1 MSKRPPTVQHFGPGK
16 PPEPP
21 KKPEKPQKPE
31 RKKNEVVRISNSR
44 TLVQKLQ
51 GANAKI
57 DQMSQWLVPYN
68 PALKDSPEG
77 MARPAIV
84 RGMWLLILLFGVI
97 GSWVAFW
104 PLATGA
110 VAPGRVVVDSNRKEI
125 QHLEGGIVKEIL
137 VKEGQK
143 VKEGDVLVR
152 LDNTNAAARQGL
164 LKGQYISAK
173 ATEARLLA
181 ERDKAETITFP
192 ELLLKEE
199 ANDEE
204 IRKNL
209 DAQRRLFDTRQE
221 NLKGQ
226 IDVLNQKARQS
237 EEEIGGYRQQI
248 TSANR
253 QLELLEEEISAV
265 RTLVSKGNAVK
276 PRLLALER
284 QAAELQGQRGQAQA
298 MVSRANQT
306 INEAKMTILNQRTE
320 FLNAVLAE
328 LKEVQLRL
336 SDLEQ
341 QTSASD
347 DVVRRIEIKAPLA
360 GQITALRANTIG
372 GVVKPGET
380 IMTLVPSNEKLIVEA
395 RVNPQDIDVVH
406 NGLPARVRLSAY
418 SARYV
423 PPVRGSVITVSAD
436 RFDDAN
442 TGMSYFLARIEI
454 PAEEMDALEDV
465 KLTPG
470 MPAEALIVTG
480 YRTMLSYLI
489 HPIRDSFGRAF
500 REQ

>member
-1 MSKRPPTVQHFGPGK
+1 MARPPKVQHFSRGESPDKSRKQVAVGK
-16 PPEPP
+16 GGNR
-21 KKPEKPQKPE
+21 KLVE
-31 RKKNEVVRISNSR
+31 R
-44 TLVQKLQ
+44 LQ
-51 GANAKI
+51 DANAKI
-57 DQMSQWLVPYN
+57 DQMSHWLVPYN

-77 MARPAIV
+77 MARPTIV
-84 RGMWLLILLFGVI
+84 RGMWLMVILFGVI
-97 GSWVAFW
+97 GVWMSLW

-110 VAPGRVVVDSNRKEI
+110 IAAGRVIVDSNRKEI

-137 VKEGQK
+137 VKEGQA
-143 VKEGDVLVR
+143 VKKDAVLVR

-164 LKGQYISAK
+164 LRGQYISAK

-181 ERDKAETITFP
+181 ERDKAESITFP
-192 ELLLKEE
+192 PDLVKEE
-199 ANDEE
+199 ATDTEVA
-204 IRKNL
+204 KNL
-209 DAQRRLFDTRQE
+209 DSQRRLFQTRKETLQ
-221 NLKGQ
+221 GQ
-226 IDVLNQKARQS
+226 VDVLNQKARQS

-248 TSANR
+248 SSANR
-253 QLELLEEEISAV
+253 QLELLNQEIDVV
-265 RTLVSKGNAVK
+265 RQLLSKGNAVK

-306 INEAKMTILNQRTE
+306 INEAKITILNQRTE
-320 FLNAVLAE
+320 FLNQVLAE

-336 SDLEQ
+336 SDLTE

-347 DVVRRIEIKAPLA
+347 DVVRRIEIKAPID
-360 GQITALRANTIG
+360 GRVTALKSNTIG
-372 GVVKPGET
+372 GVIRPGDT
-380 IMTLVPSNEKLIVEA
+380 IMTIVPSNEKLTVEA
-395 RVNPQDIDVVH
+395 RINPQDIDVVH
-406 NGLPARVRLSAY
+406 DGLPARVRLSAY

-423 PPVRGSVITVSAD
+423 PPVEGTVVTVSAD

-454 PAEEMDALEDV
+454 PEEEMQRLEGV